1 MDEAAKAANLG
12 EPRSAATVFEDIVDS
27 MDTTSAKRIEHE
39 NRTSPDTLAILGQ
52 MLVWSTTAC
61 RHTSI

>member
-1 MDEAAKAANLG
+1 MKQRKPQTWESPAVQLPCWKT
-12 EPRSAATVFEDIVDS
+12 SSTS
-27 MDTTSAKRIEHE
+27 MDNTSEKRIEHE